1 MDARSPLRSLQI
13 EVSRLLEENRQL
25 KEEIGALRSSLHAL
39 SSIQELLSNINPET
53 DVIQLLDQLLS
64 SVLQAVGAQ
73 DGSLLLLDE
82 ESGELVFVVVHG
94 QSREKLTG
102 FRLPPRKGIAGWVAA
117 TRTPIIVKD
126 VQTDPRFFP
135 QVDETFGFHTNTLA
149 CVPLLEDQR
158 VLGVIEAVNKS
169 TDTPFSEDDHDLLM
183 VVAQLAALAIAKA
196 DSLAA

>member
-25 KEEIGALRSSLHAL
+25 RDEINALRSSLHAL
-39 SSIQELLSNINPET
+39 SAIQELLNSINPET
-53 DVIQLLDQLLS
+53 DVVQLLDQLLS
-64 SVLQAVGAQ
+64 SALLAVGAE
-73 DGSLLLLDE
+73 DGSLLLLDDD
-82 ESGELVFVVVHG
+82 SGELVFVVVHG
-94 QSREKLTG
+94 SARDELTG

-149 CVPLLEDQR
+149 CVPLVEDQR
-158 VLGVIEAVNKS
+158 VLGVIEAINKS
-169 TDTPFSEDDHDLLM
+169 ADAPFSEDDHDLLM
-183 VVAQLAALAIAKA
+183 IVSQLAALAIAKA
-196 DSLAA
+196 DSSLR

>member
-25 KEEIGALRSSLHAL
+25 KEEINVLRSSLHAL
-39 SSIQELLSNINPET
+39 SSIQELLANIHPDT
-53 DVIQLLDQLLS
+53 DVILLLDQLLS
-64 SVLQAVGAQ
+64 SALQAVGAQ

-82 ESGELVFVVVHG
+82 DTGELVFVVVHG
-94 QSREKLTG
+94 QSRDQLTG

-126 VQTDPRFFP
+126 VHTDPRFFP
-135 QVDETFGFHTNTLA
+135 QVDETFGFQTNTLA
-149 CVPLLEDQR
+149 CVPLMEDQR

-169 TDTPFSEDDHDLLM
+169 TDVPFSEDDHDLLM

-196 DSLAA
+196 DSLPA